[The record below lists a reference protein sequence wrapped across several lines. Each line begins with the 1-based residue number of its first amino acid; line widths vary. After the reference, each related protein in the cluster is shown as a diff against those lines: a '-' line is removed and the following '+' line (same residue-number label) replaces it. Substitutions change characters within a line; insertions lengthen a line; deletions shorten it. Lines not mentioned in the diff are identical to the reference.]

1 MRKLQSM
8 SAALALATA
17 AFALPAVAQDAGF
30 YIGASVGNS
39 KTGDSCSDL
48 AAGVSCDD
56 KTTTLKLLGG
66 YQFNRYIAAELG
78 YSDSLAKVSAS
89 GGGLTEDLKVRALE
103 LVAIPSYPIGDFS
116 VFGKLGVYAARTE
129 DKTNFAGDV
138 SESNSNVTFGAGV
151 GYRIHRNF
159 SARLEWQRYSKVGGG
174 DLGKDDIDVL
184 SVGAL
189 YHF

>member
-1 MRKLQSM
+1 MRKLIAM
-8 SAALALATA
+8 AMIAV
-17 AFALPAVAQDAGF
+17 ALPAAAQEQGF

-39 KTGDSCSDL
+39 KTGDSCNNL
-48 AAGVSCDD
+48 AAGISCDD
-56 KTTTLKLLGG
+56 KTTTWKLLGG

-78 YSDSLAKVSAS
+78 YSDSLAKVATS
-89 GGGLTEDLKVRALE
+89 GGGLSEDIKVSALE
-103 LVAIPSYPIGDFS
+103 LVAVPAYPIGDFS
-116 VFGKLGVYAARTE
+116 IFGKLGVYAARTE
-129 DKTNFAGDV
+129 DKTNFAGDL

-174 DLGKDDIDVL
+174 DLGKDDIDVVNL
-184 SVGAL
+184 GLL